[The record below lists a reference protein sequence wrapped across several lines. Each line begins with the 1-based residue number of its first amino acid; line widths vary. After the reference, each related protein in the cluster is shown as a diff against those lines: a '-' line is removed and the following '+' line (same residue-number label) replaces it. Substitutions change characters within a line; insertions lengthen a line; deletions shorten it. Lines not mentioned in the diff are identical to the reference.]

1 VLQATTNYITCLI
14 ETSPSPSFFVAV
26 VVRYGHAV
34 CTCMAVCGHAAGVG
48 RDRDREHA
56 LHAAAGDAQGRTGQD
71 PDRRTPVQPRQ
82 TTTQKVWQKIVA
94 RVRLG

>member
-1 VLQATTNYITCLI
+1 ML
-14 ETSPSPSFFVAV
+14 
-26 VVRYGHAV
+26 

-56 LHAAAGDAQGRTGQD
+56 LHAAAGDAQERTGQD

-94 RVRLG
+94 SKVRLMAHQARCQTNRWRPARASYA